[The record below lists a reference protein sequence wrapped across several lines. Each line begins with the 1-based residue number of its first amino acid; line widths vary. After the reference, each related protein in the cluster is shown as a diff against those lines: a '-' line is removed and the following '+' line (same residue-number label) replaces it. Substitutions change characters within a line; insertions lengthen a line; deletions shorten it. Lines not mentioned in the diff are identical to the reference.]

1 MDSISNNRELRNAV
15 EELIQETKCPICLDF
30 LIDPRTAPCQHNFC
44 EECICEY
51 IKDNHSECPSCRTPG
66 TNRRTLAKNNTLKTV
81 TGITK
86 KLAIALGMISPETE
100 TPREALWKARSV
112 AGKRKKRGRPRQHAK
127 QTVED
132 VANVDEGVNNNG
144 LEKEHY
150 HAAMLDVDESNNE
163 VNGSYYDIDFGPSL
177 EIPIEFHEENDVTGL
192 SSAVSEKVGQHQ
204 EVVQLNAETMDA
216 ILISKASSD
225 QSSRMEK
232 NFRGNGD
239 ECDLSTTTDESE
251 NTPDKKS
258 RITEG
263 PNTMDGRRSAL
274 HATVTPA
281 TVKNPK
287 KSHRASLSPGTP
299 HATYI
304 RYDGL
309 STLMTETPKRRSFVN
324 DEVEPSS
331 NCPRVP
337 FRPVVAFTGMGRVE
351 AMELRCIVHVLGGS
365 CKEDV
370 DSSVTHMICCVDES
384 LLSIRTLKFCYA
396 MLCGVEL
403 VSPVWLRRCQKAKA
417 WLNPNDSEIVRGCT
431 VGKRKHFG
439 PLKRS
444 EILSLMMHSSVDI
457 FAPAKLGGKRF
468 CLLDKSRMKN
478 PDGSSLSKLLR
489 LAGGEEVSEPST
501 AEEAKSL
508 IVLVNSETCCDSAL
522 NRMRRLRA
530 QLIKYGFV
538 MDSISMFEVA
548 EDYMQTYLLA

>member
-232 NFRGNGD
+232 NFRGNG
-239 ECDLSTTTDESE
+239 
-251 NTPDKKS
+251 
-258 RITEG
+258 
-263 PNTMDGRRSAL
+263 
-274 HATVTPA
+274 
-281 TVKNPK
+281 
-287 KSHRASLSPGTP
+287 
-299 HATYI
+299 
-304 RYDGL
+304 
-309 STLMTETPKRRSFVN
+309 
-324 DEVEPSS
+324 
-331 NCPRVP
+331 
-337 FRPVVAFTGMGRVE
+337 RVE

-370 DSSVTHMICCVDES
+370 DS
-384 LLSIRTLKFCYA
+384 FCYA